1 MSDNAKIK
9 LGEYKSEF
17 PQLKE
22 VIQHI
27 RRHFDIEQK
36 QERLKEITE
45 LEALEGFWEDAENA
59 AKVQKEKSL
68 LNQTVNKYLN
78 VATMFDDFEALCE
91 FVDAGDDSS
100 IVEAVE
106 VYEQLKP
113 ALEEAEQQALLS
125 EETDPNNAIVSINAG
140 AGGTESCDWA
150 SMLFRMLTRWAE
162 QNNYKV
168 SIMDHQ
174 DGDSAGLKSVT
185 FMVNGDFAYG
195 NLKSETGIH
204 RLVRISP
211 FDSNAR
217 RHTSFAS
224 VYVSPEIDDN
234 IEIEILDKDIRID
247 VYRSGGAG
255 GQSVNTT
262 DSAVRI
268 THLPTNIVVT
278 CQNERSQLQNK
289 ETAFKVLRS
298 RLYEKALEE
307 KRAQDALNEA
317 DKKEIGWGSQIR
329 SYVLHPYKM
338 VKDHRTNFESGN
350 AEKVLDGDLN
360 GFMKSYLQWTHNATE
375 QA

>member
-1 MSDNAKIK
+1 M
-9 LGEYKSEF
+9 E
-17 PQLKE
+17 
-22 VIQHI
+22 
-27 RRHFDIEQK
+27 
-36 QERLKEITE
+36 T
-45 LEALEGFWEDAENA
+45 LEGFWEDASA
-59 AKVQKEKSL
+59 ASVIQKEKSI
-68 LNQTVNKYLN
+68 LNQSINKFNSVKTY
-78 VATMFDDFEALCE
+78 FDDFEALCE
-91 FVDAGDDSS
+91 FVESGDEESLE
-100 IVEAVE
+100 EALATFDE
-106 VYEQLKP
+106 LKP

-125 EETDPNNAIVSINAG
+125 EETDPNNAIVSINSG

-150 SMLFRMLTRWAE
+150 SMLYRMLTRFAE
-162 QNNYKV
+162 SHAYKV
-168 SIMDHQ
+168 SVMDHQ
-174 DGDSAGLKSVT
+174 YGDSAGIKSVT
-185 FMVNGDFAYG
+185 FMVTGDYAYG

-211 FDSNAR
+211 FDSAAR

-234 IEIEILDKDIRID
+234 IEIEIHDKDIRID

-268 THLPTNIVVT
+268 THHPSGIVVT

-307 KRAQDALNEA
+307 KRALDAVEESN
-317 DKKEIGWGSQIR
+317 KKEIGWGSQIR

-350 AEKVLDGDLN
+350 AEKVLDGDLD
-360 GFMKSYLQWTHNATE
+360 GFMKSFLQWRAVTPE
-375 QA
+375 E

>member
-1 MSDNAKIK
+1 MCWNIFGGRFDIDQ
-9 LGEYKSEF
+9 KSE
-17 PQLKE
+17 
-22 VIQHI
+22 
-27 RRHFDIEQK
+27 
-36 QERLKEITE
+36 RLSEISE
-45 LEALEGFWEDAENA
+45 MESLEGFWEDSDNA
-59 AKVQKEKSL
+59 AKIQKEKSIL
-68 LNQTVNKYLN
+68 SKSVDKYSE

-91 FVDAGDDSS
+91 FVDEGDEES
-100 IVEAVE
+100 VTEAMALFE
-106 VYEQLKP
+106 NLKP
-113 ALEEAEQQALLS
+113 ALEEAEQQSLLS
-125 EETDPNNAIVSINAG
+125 EDTDPNNAIVSINAG

-150 SMLFRMLTRWAE
+150 SMLFRMLTRWCE
-162 QNNYKV
+162 QHGYKFTV
-168 SIMDHQ
+168 MDVQ
-174 DGDSAGLKSVT
+174 DGDSAGIKSVT
-185 FMVNGDFAYG
+185 FMVNGEFAYG

-224 VYVSPEIDDN
+224 VYVSPEVDDN
-234 IEIEILDKDIRID
+234 IEIEIQDKDIRID

-268 THLPTNIVVT
+268 THMPSGIVVT

-298 RLYEKALEE
+298 RLYEKAMEE
-307 KRAQDALNEA
+307 KRAEEA
-317 DKKEIGWGSQIR
+317 VIEANKKEIGWGSQIR

-350 AEKVLDGDLN
+350 AEKVLDGDLD
-360 GFMKSYLQWTHNATE
+360 GFMKSFLQWRAVSE
-375 QA
+375 

>member
-1 MSDNAKIK
+1 
-9 LGEYKSEF
+9 
-17 PQLKE
+17 
-22 VIQHI
+22 
-27 RRHFDIEQK
+27 
-36 QERLKEITE
+36 
-45 LEALEGFWEDAENA
+45 
-59 AKVQKEKSL
+59 
-68 LNQTVNKYLN
+68 
-78 VATMFDDFEALCE
+78 MFDDFDALCE
-91 FVDAGDDSS
+91 FASEGDEESV
-100 IVEAVE
+100 IE
-106 VYEQLKP
+106 
-113 ALEEAEQQALLS
+113 ALEIYENLVPSLDEAEQQSLLS
-125 EETDPNNAIVSINAG
+125 EETDPNNAIISINAG

-150 SMLFRMLTRWAE
+150 HMLYRMLMRWAE
-162 QNNYKV
+162 QNSYKV
-168 SIMDHQ
+168 TTMDHQ

-185 FMVNGDFAYG
+185 FMVNGDYAYG

-224 VYVSPEIDDN
+224 VYVSPEIDDT
-234 IEIEILDKDIRID
+234 IEIEIHDKDIRID

-268 THLPTNIVVT
+268 THHPTGLVVT

-298 RLYEKALEE
+298 RMYEKVLEE
-307 KRAQDALNEA
+307 RRAEA
-317 DKKEIGWGSQIR
+317 METEANKKEIGWGSQIR

-350 AEKVLDGDLN
+350 ADKVLDGDLD
-360 GFMKSYLQWTHNATE
+360 GFMKSFLQWRALND
-375 QA
+375 